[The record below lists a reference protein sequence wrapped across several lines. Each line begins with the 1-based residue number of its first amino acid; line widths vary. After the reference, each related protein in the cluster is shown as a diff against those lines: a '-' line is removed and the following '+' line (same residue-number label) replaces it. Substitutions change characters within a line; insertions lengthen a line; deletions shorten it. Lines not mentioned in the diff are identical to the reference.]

1 MFVQYLIR
9 RASQGII
16 VIFLLLTMLF
26 FTARLTGDPITFL
39 VGGFVTAEDLVRL
52 REAYGLEEPLWKQYA
67 IFMSNALQLDFG
79 LSIRT
84 QEPALSLVTERAAT
98 SLKLVVPA
106 LVLTIALA
114 IPLGT
119 VAALRRGGFL
129 DGIIMM
135 FAVVGQSVPSF
146 FLGMMLI
153 FIFAVQLSYLP
164 TSGQG
169 DWTHFVLPVIALMGY
184 PMARYT
190 RLVRAQVSETMTHEY
205 VRTARA
211 KGISEPGVV
220 IRHVLKNALLP
231 VVTLLGVE
239 IGLLI
244 SGAVII
250 ESVFA
255 WPGFGSLILQAAT
268 TRDYPVLQAAGFIVC
283 LSVTVSAIAIDAV
296 YGLLDPR
303 IKA

>member
-1 MFVQYLIR
+1 M
-9 RASQGII
+9 
-16 VIFLLLTMLF
+16 LLTLLF

-39 VGGFVTAEDLVRL
+39 VGGFVTADDLERL
-52 REAYGLEEPLWKQYA
+52 RTAYGLDEPIWKQYMV
-67 IFMSNALQLDFG
+67 FMWNAAHLDFG
-79 LSIRT
+79 QSIRI
-84 QEPALSLVTERAAT
+84 QEPALSLVLDKSFV
-98 SLKLVVPA
+98 SLRLVVPA
-106 LVLTIALA
+106 LLLTILLA

-119 VAALRRGGFL
+119 MAALRRGGPI
-129 DGIIMM
+129 DSVIMM
-135 FAVVGQSVPSF
+135 FAVIGQSVPSF

-169 DWTHFVLPVIALMGY
+169 DITHYVLPIIALMGY

-211 KGISEPGVV
+211 KGISEVGVV
-220 IRHVLKNALLP
+220 VRHVLKNALLP
-231 VVTLLGVE
+231 VITLLGVE
-239 IGLLI
+239 MGLLI

-283 LSVTVSAIAIDAV
+283 VSVTLSAIAIDAL
-296 YGLLDPR
+296 YGVLDPR
-303 IKA
+303 IKSAR